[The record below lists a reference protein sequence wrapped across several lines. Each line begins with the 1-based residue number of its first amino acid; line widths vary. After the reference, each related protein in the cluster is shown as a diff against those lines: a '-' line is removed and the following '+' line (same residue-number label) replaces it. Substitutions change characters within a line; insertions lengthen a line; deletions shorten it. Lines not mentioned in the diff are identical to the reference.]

1 MNGKQLNVLGT
12 DIQICGTDPKTGYFR
27 DGCCNTGLKDIG
39 FHTVCAIVTEEFLDF
54 SRAQGNDLITP
65 RPEFNFPGLKPGDSW
80 CICASRF
87 EEARLADCAPKIK
100 LTATNE
106 KTLKI
111 VSLDVL
117 KKYQID
123 LN

>member
-1 MNGKQLNVLGT
+1 MNDKQLNVLGT

>member
-1 MNGKQLNVLGT
+1 MNRKQLNVLGT
-12 DIQICGTDPKTGYFR
+12 DIQTCGTDPKTGYYR
-27 DGCCNTGLKDIG
+27 DGCCHTGPQDIG
-39 FHTVCAIVTEEFLDF
+39 IHTVCAIVTKEFLDY
-54 SRAQGNDLITP
+54 SRTQGNDLITP
-65 RPEFNFPGLKPGDSW
+65 QPEYNFPGLTPGDAW
-80 CICASRF
+80 CICATRF

-111 VSLDVL
+111 VSLDIL